1 MELYVYSSVTNA
13 IVNFQRDVHNTE
25 NIITTIQRILYAY
38 DIVRKISFIVLYLL
52 WRIDS
57 RLYIM
62 CNGQLLVYPKI
73 SFIMLVGEGKFEKH
87 ILYRNYLYIAFE
99 AYAPAR
105 NALHTYQY
113 SRND

>member
-13 IVNFQRDVHNTE
+13 TVNFQRNVQNTE

-38 DIVRKISFIVLYLL
+38 DIVTKISFIVLYLL

-62 CNGQLLVYPKI
+62 CNGQVFSVFENIFYNACRR
-73 SFIMLVGEGKFEKH
+73 GEFRKT
-87 ILYRNYLYIAFE
+87 
-99 AYAPAR
+99 
-105 NALHTYQY
+105 HTSQKL
-113 SRND
+113 SMHRA